1 MLNGVV
7 FDLDGVLLD
16 TESFQWQGWVEVLR
30 PFGVD
35 LNKEEYISRYAGKNG
50 TIIESELV
58 RLYGLRVSDG
68 PLLKQKEK
76 LLMEWF
82 GSRQIN
88 VMYYSKETVDFFAT
102 RNFKLGVASSGP
114 RDETLLKVKRARLPG
129 KFNVIV
135 SRDDVSRGKPY
146 PDIYVLTVERLGLK
160 SETCLAIEDTQYGVE
175 SAKGAGLTCLAIP
188 NEFSRGQDFSKA
200 DAVFKSLKGVVNY
213 IYSLKKSNPGGAQ
226 AGFS

>member
-1 MLNGVV
+1 
-7 FDLDGVLLD
+7 
-16 TESFQWQGWVEVLR
+16 
-30 PFGVD
+30 
-35 LNKEEYISRYAGKNG
+35 
-50 TIIESELV
+50 
-58 RLYGLRVSDG
+58 
-68 PLLKQKEK
+68 
-76 LLMEWF
+76 MEWL

-88 VMYYSKETVDFFAT
+88 VMYYSRETVDFFAT

-114 RDETLLKVKRARLPG
+114 RDETLLKVKRAGLPG

-146 PDIYVLTVERLGLK
+146 PDIYVLAIERLGLK

>member
-1 MLNGVV
+1 M
-7 FDLDGVLLD
+7 
-16 TESFQWQGWVEVLR
+16 
-30 PFGVD
+30 
-35 LNKEEYISRYAGKNG
+35 NKEEYISRYAGKSG

-58 RLYGLRVSDG
+58 RLYGLRASDG

-88 VMYYSKETVDFFAT
+88 VMYYSKETVGFFGT

-129 KFNVIV
+129 KFDVIV

-146 PDIYVLTVERLGLK
+146 SDIYVLAVERLGLK
-160 SETCLAIEDTQYGVE
+160 SETCLALEDTQYGVE

-200 DAVFKSLKGVVNY
+200 DAVFKSLKEVVDDFS
-213 IYSLKKSNPGGAQ
+213 SLKNSKPGVIQ
-226 AGFS
+226 AVWS